1 MLSRLSYLIA
11 PLMLGGVVAA
21 MIAVIPT
28 PTNFTATAID
38 GRDKAKLTWVSPE
51 PQVRI
56 FAQKKLPNGTWT
68 SLSRYPRN
76 AKNTGIFVI
85 DTPETNTG
93 SFRFAVKAKRGTDYS
108 DHTLYAPLDCM
119 H

>member
-1 MLSRLSYLIA
+1 MLSKLTTLIA
-11 PLMLGGVVAA
+11 PLTLGGVVAA
-21 MIAVIPT
+21 MVALVPT
-28 PTNFTATAID
+28 PTHFTATAID

-76 AKNTGIFVI
+76 AVNTGVFVV
-85 DTPETNTG
+85 DTPATSTG

-108 DHTLYAPLDCM
+108 DHTPYAPLDGM